1 MKYPAAMSRGLLVAA
16 LASLSLLA
24 CSRPSGLFS
33 EANARAHVGMLAG
46 TIGSRAVGTAAN
58 ARAREYIVDQL
69 RLAGFEVRVQ
79 EADARRPELGTT
91 ARVANI
97 IATLPGTRRE
107 AIGVIAHYDSR
118 PDAPGAT
125 DDGLGVAV
133 ALEAARVVAARERR
147 QWSVMVI
154 LTDGEEAGLMGA
166 AALVT
171 DRDVM
176 SRLSAYLQVES
187 IGSDGPALLFE
198 TGPGNRWLVDPWAR
212 HAPHPRGG
220 SFAVEIY
227 KHLPN
232 DTDFSI
238 LRRDE
243 IPGLNFAPV
252 GDSYAYHTAR
262 DTPERLAPGT
272 IRDTGENVVSILAA
286 LDATDIT
293 QRSPDAGTYFDV
305 AGSTGLVYGAGLGR
319 LLAIAAIVFG
329 VVAWVRVTATA
340 VRMAGLL
347 RWLLTAVWSAVGV
360 LAAFGAMTLA
370 TWGLRESREV
380 YHPWYAR
387 PERLSLL
394 LVVVGALSA
403 WTISRAGR
411 WLPERA
417 HGWRHPLVV
426 WSLALPI
433 WIALAMA
440 GFFLAPSAAY
450 LWGLPLLAAGVL
462 FTVAPPRSEWAVRTA
477 SLLVLAVAAILWLRD
492 TAILLQFLVAT
503 LGRLPIIT
511 PVFVFAALLTL
522 SGLMLAPPL
531 IGTLAATRRLLRP
544 SVFTA
549 VALVCLAVSA
559 AAAYR
564 APAYTV
570 DAPLR
575 RILRVL
581 QTSDGPATWEVGSN
595 EPGLDLAPGA
605 PAGWLPVSTAST
617 PGGITWGRLASP
629 FVFRTTSGSLGEA
642 PARITQASVQAVEGG
657 LELLVSVVPR
667 EPGLTVSFVLPPG
680 VVPSRHNLP
689 GLERSGAWSARY
701 VAVPPDG
708 ILFRAAFATSDPA
721 RIGQPLVLVTSS
733 RLPGGDGWQ
742 SLPPWLPQ
750 EHAVWTAT
758 ATWALRTSIILPVP
772 PLR

>member
-1 MKYPAAMSRGLLVAA
+1 
-16 LASLSLLA
+16 
-24 CSRPSGLFS
+24 
-33 EANARAHVGMLAG
+33 MLAG

-58 ARAREYIVDQL
+58 ARAREYIVEQL
-69 RLAGFEVRVQ
+69 KQAGFEVRVQ

-97 IATLPGTRRE
+97 IATLSGTRRE
-107 AIGVIAHYDSR
+107 AIGLIAHYDSQ

-133 ALEAARVVAARERR
+133 ALEAARVFATQERR
-147 QWSVMVI
+147 LWSLMVI
-154 LTDGEEAGLMGA
+154 LTDGEEVGLMGA

-171 DRDVM
+171 DRDVT

-198 TGPGNRWLVDPWAR
+198 TGPGNRWLVGPWAR
-212 HAPHPRGG
+212 QAPHPRGG

-227 KHLPN
+227 KHLPS

-238 LRRDE
+238 LSRED

-262 DTPERLAPGT
+262 DTPERLSPRT
-272 IRDTGENVVSILAA
+272 IRDTGENVVSILQA
-286 LDATDIT
+286 LEATDIT
-293 QRSPDAGTYFDV
+293 QRSPDGGTYFDL
-305 AGSTGLVYGAGLGR
+305 AGASGLVYGANLGR
-319 LLAIAAIVFG
+319 FLAIGAIVFG

-347 RWLLTAVWSAVGV
+347 RWLLTAVWSG
-360 LAAFGAMTLA
+360 LGLSIAFASMTFA
-370 TWGLRESREV
+370 TWALREAREV

-387 PERLSLL
+387 PDRLFLLL
-394 LVVVGALSA
+394 LVVGGLAA
-403 WTISRAGR
+403 WSVSRAGR
-411 WLPERA
+411 WLPPRA

-440 GFFLAPSAAY
+440 SFFLASSAAY
-450 LWGLPLLAAGVL
+450 LWALPLLSAGVL
-462 FTVAPPRSEWAVRTA
+462 FTVVPPRSEWAVRAA
-477 SLLVLAVAAILWLRD
+477 SLLVLAVTAVLWLRD
-492 TAILLQFLVAT
+492 TVVLLHFLVAT
-503 LGRLPIIT
+503 LGRLPIVT
-511 PVFVFAALLTL
+511 PVVVFASLITL
-522 SGLMLAPPL
+522 STLMLVPPL
-531 IGTLAATRRLLRP
+531 LGTFAATRRLLRP
-544 SVFTA
+544 SVFTSL
-549 VALVCLAVSA
+549 ALIGLAVTA

-564 APAYTV
+564 APAYTS

-575 RILRVL
+575 RVVRVL
-581 QTSDGPATWEVGSN
+581 QTPDAPPTWEIGSN

-605 PAGWLPVSTAST
+605 PAGWMPVSTGAT
-617 PGGITWGRLASP
+617 VGGVPWGRLPSP
-629 FVFRTTSGSLGEA
+629 FVFRTTGAPLGDA
-642 PARITQASVQAVEGG
+642 PARITQATVQPVEGG
-657 LELLVSVVPR
+657 LELSIAVVPR

-680 VVPSRHNLP
+680 LIPTRHNLP
-689 GLERSGAWSARY
+689 GLEHSGAWSARY
-701 VAVPPDG
+701 VAVPADG
-708 ILFRAAFATSDPA
+708 IQFRAGFAFSDPA
-721 RIGQPLVLVTSS
+721 RIGRPLVLVTSA

-742 SLPPWLPQ
+742 SLPAWLPQ
-750 EHAVWTAT
+750 ERAVWTAT
-758 ATWALRTSIILPVP
+758 ATWALPASIILPVP

>member
-1 MKYPAAMSRGLLVAA
+1 MRRSLLIAAAAA
-16 LASLSLLA
+16 LAATVA
-24 CSRPSGLFS
+24 CSRPSGVFS

-46 TIGSRAVGTAAN
+46 TIGSRAVGTPAN

-69 RLAGFEVRVQ
+69 KLAGFEVRVQ
-79 EADARRPELGTT
+79 EADARRPEMGTT

-97 IATLPGTRRE
+97 IATLPGARRE
-107 AIGVIAHYDSR
+107 ALGVIAHYDSR

-147 QWSVMVI
+147 QWSVMII

-166 AALVT
+166 AALIT
-171 DRDVM
+171 DRDVTA
-176 SRLSAYLQVES
+176 RLSAYLQVES

-227 KHLPN
+227 QRLPN

-238 LRRDE
+238 LSRNE

-262 DTPERLAPGT
+262 DTPERLAPQT

-293 QRSPDAGTYFDV
+293 QRSPDRGTYFDV
-305 AGSTGLVYGAGLGR
+305 AGAAGLVYGANLGR

-340 VRMAGLL
+340 VRMAGML
-347 RWLLTAVWSAVGV
+347 RWLLTAVWSAAGV
-360 LAAFGAMTLA
+360 LVAFASMTLA
-370 TWGLRESREV
+370 TWALREGREV

-387 PERLSLL
+387 PGRLFLL
-394 LVVVGALSA
+394 LLVVGALSA
-403 WTISRAGR
+403 WSVSRAGR

-426 WSLALPI
+426 WSLSLPI

-462 FTVAPPRSEWAVRTA
+462 FTIVPPRSEWGVRAA
-477 SLLVLAVAAILWLRD
+477 SLVVLAVTAIFWLRD
-492 TAILLQFLVAT
+492 TAVLLRFLVAT

-531 IGTLAATRRLLRP
+531 IGTFAATRRLLRP
-544 SVFTA
+544 SLFTA
-549 VALVCLAVSA
+549 MALVALAVSA

-575 RILRVL
+575 RIVRVL
-581 QTSDGPATWEVGSN
+581 QTPDGPPTWEVGSN

-605 PAGWLPVSTAST
+605 PAGWLPVTTAST
-617 PGGITWGRLASP
+617 PAGVPWGRLASP
-629 FVFRTTSGSLGEA
+629 FVFRTAGGSLGDA
-642 PARITQASVQAVEGG
+642 PARVTQASLQPVEGG
-657 LELLVSVVPR
+657 LELLISVVPR

-680 VVPSRHNLP
+680 IVPSRHNLP
-689 GLERSGAWSARY
+689 GLERSGTWSARY
-701 VAVPPDG
+701 VAVPPEG
-708 ILFRAAFATSDPA
+708 TLFRAAFAITDPA

-733 RLPGGDGWQ
+733 RLPGGEGWQ
-742 SLPPWLPQ
+742 SLPAWLPQ
-750 EHAVWTAT
+750 EHAVWTAS
-758 ATWALRTSIILPVP
+758 ATWALRAPIILPVP

>member
-1 MKYPAAMSRGLLVAA
+1 MSRGLLVAA
-16 LASLSLLA
+16 LASLSILA

-46 TIGSRAVGTAAN
+46 TIGSRAIGTAAN
-58 ARAREYIVDQL
+58 VRAREYLVDQL
-69 RLAGFEVRVQ
+69 KLAGLDVRVQ
-79 EADARRPELGTT
+79 EADARRPELGAT

-107 AIGVIAHYDSR
+107 AIGLIAHYDSR

-133 ALEAARVVAARERR
+133 ALEAARVVATRERR
-147 QWSVMVI
+147 QWSLMVI

-187 IGSDGPALLFE
+187 IGSAGPALLFE
-198 TGPGNRWLVDPWAR
+198 TGPGNRWLVGPWAR
-212 HAPHPRGG
+212 QAPHPRGG
-220 SFAVEIY
+220 SFATEIY

-238 LRRDE
+238 LSRED

-262 DTPERLAPGT
+262 DTPERLAPRT
-272 IRDTGENVVSILAA
+272 IRDTGENVVSILQA
-286 LDATDIT
+286 LDGTDIT
-293 QRSPDAGTYFDV
+293 QRSPDHGTYFDL
-305 AGSTGLVYGAGLGR
+305 AGVSGLVYGASLGR
-319 LLAIAAIVFG
+319 FLAIAAIVFG

-340 VRMAGLL
+340 IRLAGLL
-347 RWLLTAVWSAVGV
+347 RWLLTAVWSG
-360 LAAFGAMTLA
+360 LGLA
-370 TWGLRESREV
+370 TAFASMTFATWALREAREV

-387 PERLSLL
+387 PGRLFLL
-394 LVVVGALSA
+394 LLVVGALSA
-403 WTISRAGR
+403 WSISRAGR

-426 WSLALPI
+426 WSLALPA

-450 LWGLPLLAAGVL
+450 LWGLPLLAAGVAL
-462 FTVAPPRSEWAVRTA
+462 TIVSPRREWAVRGA
-477 SLLVLAVAAILWLRD
+477 SFLVLVIVAVFWLRD

-503 LGRLPIIT
+503 LGRLPIVT
-511 PVFVFAALLTL
+511 PVFIFSALMTL
-522 SGLMLAPPL
+522 SALMLVPPL
-531 IGTLAATRRLLRP
+531 LGTFAATRRLLRP
-544 SVFTA
+544 SVFTSL
-549 VALVCLAVSA
+549 ALLGLAITA
-559 AAAYR
+559 TAAYR
-564 APAYTV
+564 APAYTS

-575 RILRVL
+575 RVVRVL
-581 QTSDGPATWEVGSN
+581 QTPDAPPTWEIGSN

-605 PAGWLPVSTAST
+605 PVGWTPAGAGAT
-617 PGGITWGRLASP
+617 PGGVPWGRLPSP
-629 FVFRTTSGSLGEA
+629 FVFRATGASIGLA
-642 PARITQASVQAVEGG
+642 PARITQATLQAVEGG
-657 LELLVSVVPR
+657 LELSIAVVPT
-667 EPGLTVSFVLPPG
+667 EPGLSVSFVLPPG

-689 GLERSGAWSARY
+689 GLERSGTWSARY
-701 VAVPPDG
+701 LGVPADG
-708 ILFRAAFATSDPA
+708 VLFRAAFATTDPA
-721 RIGQPLVLVTSS
+721 RIGQPLVLVTSA
-733 RLPGGDGWQ
+733 RLPGGEGWQ
-742 SLPPWLPQ
+742 SLPAWLPQ
-750 EHAVWTAT
+750 ERAVWTAT
-758 ATWALRTSIILPVP
+758 ATWA
-772 PLR
+772 

>member
-1 MKYPAAMSRGLLVAA
+1 MSRGLLVAA
-16 LASLSLLA
+16 LAGLSLLA

-46 TIGSRAVGTAAN
+46 TIGSRAVGTSAN

-69 RLAGFEVRVQ
+69 RQAGFEVRVQ

-97 IATLPGTRRE
+97 IATLAGSRRE

-125 DDGLGVAV
+125 DDALGVAV
-133 ALEAARVVAARERR
+133 ALEAARVLAARERR
-147 QWSVMVI
+147 QWSVMAI

-171 DRDVM
+171 DRDVT
-176 SRLSAYLQVES
+176 SRLSAYVQVES

-198 TGPGNRWLVDPWAR
+198 TGPGNRWLIDPWAR

-220 SFAVEIY
+220 SFVIEIY

-238 LRRDE
+238 LSRDE

-262 DTPERLAPGT
+262 DTPERLSLRT
-272 IRDTGENVVSILAA
+272 IRDTGENVVSILTA
-286 LDATDIT
+286 LDSTDIT
-293 QRSPDAGTYFDV
+293 QRSPDRGTYFDV
-305 AGSTGLVYGAGLGR
+305 AGTSGLVYGSMLGR

-329 VVAWVRVTATA
+329 VLAWVRVTATA
-340 VRMAGLL
+340 VAMAGLL
-347 RWLLTAVWSAVGV
+347 RWLLTAIWSAVGV
-360 LAAFGAMTLA
+360 GAAFASMTLT
-370 TWGLRESREV
+370 TWALREGREV

-387 PERLSLL
+387 PGRLFVLL
-394 LVVVGALSA
+394 LVVGALSA
-403 WTISRAGR
+403 WSVSRAGR

-426 WSLALPI
+426 WSLSLPI

-440 GFFLAPSAAY
+440 AFFVAPSAAY
-450 LWGLPLLAAGVL
+450 LWVLPLFAAGVL
-462 FTVAPPRSEWAVRTA
+462 FTVVPPRSEWAVRAA
-477 SLLVLAVAAILWLRD
+477 SLVVLVLAAIFWLRD
-492 TAILLQFLVAT
+492 TAILLGFLVAT

-511 PVFVFAALLTL
+511 PVFVFAGLLTL
-522 SGLMLAPPL
+522 SGLMLAPPFL
-531 IGTLAATRRLLRP
+531 GTFAATRRLLRP
-544 SVFTA
+544 SVFTTL
-549 VALVCLAVSA
+549 ALVGLAVSA

-575 RILRVL
+575 RVVRVL
-581 QTSDGPATWEVGSN
+581 QPPDGPPTWEVGSN
-595 EPGLDLAPGA
+595 EPGLDVAPGA
-605 PAGWLPVSTAST
+605 PAGWLPVTTAVT
-617 PGGITWGRLASP
+617 PGGIPWGRLASP
-629 FVFRTTSGSLGEA
+629 FVFRTAGGTLGEA
-642 PARITQASVQAVEGG
+642 PARVTQASLQPVEGG
-657 LELLVSVVPR
+657 VELLISVVPR
-667 EPGLTVSFVLPPG
+667 EPGLTVTF
-680 VVPSRHNLP
+680 
-689 GLERSGAWSARY
+689 
-701 VAVPPDG
+701 
-708 ILFRAAFATSDPA
+708 
-721 RIGQPLVLVTSS
+721 
-733 RLPGGDGWQ
+733 
-742 SLPPWLPQ
+742 
-750 EHAVWTAT
+750 
-758 ATWALRTSIILPVP
+758 
-772 PLR
+772 

>member
-1 MKYPAAMSRGLLVAA
+1 MRWPRVIAAAVLLITTT
-16 LASLSLLA
+16 A

-46 TIGSRAVGTAAN
+46 TIGSRAVGTSAN

-69 RLAGFEVRVQ
+69 KQAGFEVRVQ

-97 IATLPGTRRE
+97 IATLAGSRRE

-133 ALEAARVVAARERR
+133 ALEAARVLAARERR
-147 QWSVMVI
+147 QWSVMVV

-171 DRDVM
+171 DRDVT
-176 SRLSAYLQVES
+176 SRLSAYVQVES

-198 TGPGNRWLVDPWAR
+198 TGPGNRWLIGPWAR

-220 SFAVEIY
+220 SFAIEIY

-238 LRRDE
+238 LSRDE

-262 DTPERLAPGT
+262 DTPERLSLRT
-272 IRDTGENVVSILAA
+272 IRDTGENVVSILTA
-286 LDATDIT
+286 LDSTDIT
-293 QRSPDAGTYFDV
+293 QRSPDRGTYFDV
-305 AGSTGLVYGAGLGR
+305 AGSSGLVYGSTLGR

-329 VVAWVRVTATA
+329 VLAWVRVTATA
-340 VRMAGLL
+340 VAMAGLL
-347 RWLLTAVWSAVGV
+347 RWLLTAIWSAVGV
-360 LAAFGAMTLA
+360 GAAFASMTLT
-370 TWGLRESREV
+370 TWALREGREV

-387 PERLSLL
+387 PGRLFVLL
-394 LVVVGALSA
+394 LVVGALSA
-403 WTISRAGR
+403 WSVSRAGR

-426 WSLALPI
+426 WSLSLPI

-440 GFFLAPSAAY
+440 AFFVAPSAAY
-450 LWGLPLLAAGVL
+450 LWVLPLLAAGVL
-462 FTVAPPRSEWAVRTA
+462 FTVVPPRSEWAVRAA
-477 SLLVLAVAAILWLRD
+477 SLIVLVLTAIFWLRD
-492 TAILLQFLVAT
+492 TAILFGFLVAT

-511 PVFVFAALLTL
+511 PVFVFAGLLTL
-522 SGLMLAPPL
+522 SGLMLAPPFL
-531 IGTLAATRRLLRP
+531 GTFAATRRLLRP
-544 SVFTA
+544 SVFTTL
-549 VALVCLAVSA
+549 ALVGLAFSA

-575 RILRVL
+575 RIVRVL
-581 QTSDGPATWEVGSN
+581 QPPDALPIWEVGSN
-595 EPGLDLAPGA
+595 EPGLDVAPGA
-605 PAGWLPVSTAST
+605 PAGWLPVTTAVT
-617 PGGITWGRLASP
+617 PGGIPWGRLASP
-629 FVFRTTSGSLGEA
+629 FVFRTAGGTLGEA
-642 PARITQASVQAVEGG
+642 PARVTQASLQPVEGG
-657 LELLVSVVPR
+657 LELLISVVPR
-667 EPGLTVSFVLPPG
+667 EPGLTVTFVLPPG
-680 VVPSRHNLP
+680 IVPSRHNLP
-689 GLERSGAWSARY
+689 GLERSGTWAASY
-701 VAVPPDG
+701 VAVPSDG
-708 ILFRAAFATSDPA
+708 ILFRAAFATTDAA
-721 RIGQPLVLVTSS
+721 RIGEPMVLVTSS
-733 RLPGGDGWQ
+733 RLPGGEGWQ
-742 SLPPWLPQ
+742 SLPSWLPQ

-758 ATWALRTSIILPVP
+758 ATWALRAPIILPVP